1 MRISRD
7 GWVLIGIALVAVIIM
22 TLIGPG
28 PEEESKVSTT
38 YNAGANGVKAFYT
51 LLGER
56 LGSKVERLHDPYT
69 SLPQDAAALVVV
81 APSKETPIVTEE
93 SDALEDWVRAGGT
106 AIFISDSLEGVPAR
120 FGSTRRLGKGFV
132 YSFDSI
138 KVISNKGMRDYRN
151 AVKLVEIITKHV
163 PVTPMLRGRKPP
175 EASGYAGPRDLILFD
190 EYHHGLGRSRSLAVL
205 ASMQRQ
211 IKVGAI
217 VIAAAILLLC
227 YGRGRRFGA
236 VRNLPSWENRRP
248 GFEFVE
254 SVARLYERA
263 GAADLAAEILTKSL
277 RQELCAKLGLS
288 PDSTREAI
296 VRQIASDGRRETARK
311 VDRLLSSAQAGQKL
325 GKSELVHVAREI
337 HSIENELGINPS

>member
-7 GWVLIGIALVAVIIM
+7 GWTLIGIALVAVIII
-22 TLIGPG
+22 TLIGPA
-28 PEEESKVSTT
+28 PEEESKISTT
-38 YNAGANGVKAFYT
+38 YNAGVNGVKAFYT

-69 SLPQDAAALVVV
+69 SLPRDAAALVVV

-93 SDALEDWVRAGGT
+93 SDALENWVRAGGT
-106 AIFISDSLEGVPAR
+106 AIFISDSLRGVPAR
-120 FGSTRRLGKGFV
+120 FGSTRRLGKGYV
-132 YSFDSI
+132 YSFDSVKI
-138 KVISNKGMRDYRN
+138 ISNKGMRDYRN
-151 AVKLVEIITKHV
+151 AVKLVDVVSSH
-163 PVTPMLRGRKPP
+163 
-175 EASGYAGPRDLILFD
+175 AGPNGLILFD

-205 ASMQRQ
+205 AHMQRQ
-211 IKVGAI
+211 VKIGAV
-217 VIAAAILLLC
+217 VILAAILVLC

-277 RQELCAKLGLS
+277 RQELCVKLGLS
-288 PDSTREAI
+288 PDSTSEAI
-296 VRQIASDGRRETARK
+296 VRQIDADGRQETARK
-311 VDRLLSSAQAGQKL
+311 VDRLLSSGQAGQKL
-325 GKSELVHVAREI
+325 GKSELVYIAREI
-337 HSIENELGINPS
+337 HSVEKELGLGGIVA